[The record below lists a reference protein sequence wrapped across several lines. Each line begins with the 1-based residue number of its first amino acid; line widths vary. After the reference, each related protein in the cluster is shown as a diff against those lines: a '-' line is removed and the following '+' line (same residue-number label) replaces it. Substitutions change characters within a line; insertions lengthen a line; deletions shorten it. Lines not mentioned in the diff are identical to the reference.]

1 MPELEYVRIPLEIL
15 PLEPNLH
22 KVQLQVLVRV
32 SIIPLNYGWFQ
43 ISWLRWL
50 MEDLSFDYQ
59 LQSSVL
65 PSPFL
70 IFCLESQQLFK
81 FYCEMFSEE
90 KESSNYTHTHT
101 HTHTL
106 LVHLFSLIFKI
117 SSWISCSH
125 FYRQMPGCLPDFL
138 DWKSDL
144 CLYFARGNGCFLHE
158 ACANTPQT
166 PS

>member
-32 SIIPLNYGWFQ
+32 SVTSLNYRWFQ

-50 MEDLSFDYQ
+50 MEALSFDYQ
-59 LQSSVL
+59 PQSSVL

-81 FYCEMFSEE
+81 FYCEMFSEGKE
-90 KESSNYTHTHT
+90 KAAISHT

-106 LVHLFSLIFKI
+106 LVHLFSLILI
-117 SSWISCSH
+117 SWISCSH
-125 FYRQMPGCLPDFL
+125 FCRQMPGCLPDFL

-158 ACANTPQT
+158 ACANTTQT